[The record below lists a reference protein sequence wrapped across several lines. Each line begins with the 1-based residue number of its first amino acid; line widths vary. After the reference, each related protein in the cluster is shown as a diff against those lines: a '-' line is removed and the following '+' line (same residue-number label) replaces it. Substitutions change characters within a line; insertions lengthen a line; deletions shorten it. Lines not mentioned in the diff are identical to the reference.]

1 MATLAEIKSQSASTL
16 VCGQLVCPACAV
28 VDHDWDRMRCG
39 HLCTTCGT
47 PSEAGRLYF
56 PINIHILVD
65 LMQQAYHSRSPN
77 GPLDGPQGRDV
88 GTILYFCTLREAL
101 LNHFLV
107 QMLRAQKV
115 PASLIERLLDDN
127 RLASQKFGN
136 LFASVVGQKWDN
148 AVDQASR
155 RMATNFSPVSHL
167 MRRAAEIRN
176 RFLHEGSA
184 WTVTRDLSTECMNS
198 ASLMVQLF
206 VAFHNEFIHSL
217 SSAAPNKTMEPTR

>member
-1 MATLAEIKSQSASTL
+1 MTTLAEIDSQPVSTL
-16 VCGQLVCPACAV
+16 VCGHLVCPACAI
-28 VDHDWDRMRCG
+28 VDHNWDRMRRG

-47 PSEAGRLYF
+47 PGEGGRLYF

-65 LMQQAYHSRSPN
+65 LMQQAYHSLSPT

-88 GTILYFCTLREAL
+88 GTVLYFCTLREAL

-115 PASLIERLLDDN
+115 PAALIERLLDDN

-136 LFASVVGQKWDN
+136 LFASVVGQKWGK
-148 AVDQASR
+148 AVDEASTR
-155 RMATNFSPVSHL
+155 VASNFSPVSQL

-176 RFLHEGSA
+176 SFLHEGSA
-184 WTVTRDLSTECMNS
+184 WTVTRELSTECMNS
-198 ASLMVQLF
+198 VSHMVELF
-206 VAFHNEFIHSL
+206 VAFHNEFIHLPASTNRIGT
-217 SSAAPNKTMEPTR
+217 ARDE